1 MFDIPIP
8 VILFLGELILKVCMI
23 AVVLLQKSKN
33 SSAKL
38 AWILIILIIPFAG
51 TCLYLLV
58 GTTNLGA
65 LRKRRNK
72 KIQKLIPQNF
82 SAHIPDSQ
90 LGKVSLDS
98 AHSSI
103 VYLAET
109 VGGSHVLPGNDCTLF
124 GESDKMIESLIN
136 DIDGAKDHCH
146 ILSYIMLNDS
156 SGKGISEALIHA
168 KARGVTCRLLLD
180 SIGSKSF
187 FKSNTYK
194 QLLQNGVHVGRALP
208 ANLFRALFTRID
220 LRNHRKI
227 AVIDNSIGYVGSQ
240 NIADASFAVKPKYA
254 PWIDASVRIV
264 GPITRELQ
272 AIFIQDWYMDH
283 DENLSTYLSEPVTFG
298 RGKVPAQLIA
308 TGPSSNYMSLSQLLQ
323 TSFFNAS
330 EELIISTPY
339 FSPDMATESAL
350 IVSAKRGVKTHL
362 VVPGRN
368 DSKLV
373 AAASKGRYQRLLDA
387 GIQIHEFHG
396 GLLHAKTMTIDRD
409 FALIGSA
416 NLDRRSLEL
425 NFEVSMLVYDSD
437 FASQLRYLQMS
448 YIEKSTPVTLK
459 EVDDWPLTQQ
469 LWQNAIGIIA
479 PIL

>member
-8 VILFLGELILKVCMI
+8 VILFIGELLLKVCMI

-38 AWILIILIIPFAG
+38 AWILIILIIPFLG

-72 KIQKLIPQNF
+72 MIQKLIPQNY

-90 LGKVSLDS
+90 IEEITLNAV
-98 AHSSI
+98 HSSI

-109 VGGSHVLPGNDCTLF
+109 VGGSHVLPNNDCMLL
-124 GESDKMIESLIN
+124 GESDKMIDSLIR
-136 DIDGAKDHCH
+136 DINNAQNHCH
-146 ILSYIMLNDS
+146 ILSYIMLDDS
-156 SGKGISEALIHA
+156 SGKQISQALIRA
-168 KARGVTCRLLLD
+168 TARGVTCRLLLD
-180 SIGSKSF
+180 SIGSKAF
-187 FKSNTYK
+187 FNSNTYQ
-194 QLLQNGVHVGRALP
+194 QLLENGVHVGRALP
-208 ANLFRALFTRID
+208 ANLFRALFARID

-227 AVIDNSIGYVGSQ
+227 AVIDNTIGYVGSQ
-240 NIADASFAVKPKYA
+240 NIADASFALKPKYS

-272 AIFIQDWYMDH
+272 AIFIQDWFMDH
-283 DENLSTYLSEPVTFG
+283 DENLSEYLSEPVSFEHG
-298 RGKVPAQLIA
+298 VVPAQLIA
-308 TGPSSNYMSLSQLLQ
+308 TGPSSNYNSLSQLLQ

-330 EELIISTPY
+330 EELIITTPY
-339 FSPDMATESAL
+339 FSPDLATESAL
-350 IVSAKRGVKTHL
+350 MISAKRGVNTHL
-362 VVPGRN
+362 VVPARN

-373 AAASKGRYQRLLDA
+373 AAASKARYQRLLEA

-396 GLLHAKTMTIDRD
+396 GLLHAKTITIDRD

-437 FASQLRYLQMS
+437 FASQLRFLQMS
-448 YIEKSTPVTLK
+448 YIEQSTPVTLQ
-459 EVDDWPLTQQ
+459 EVADWPISQQ